1 LVRAFVFDVC
11 FSQEQKEGEKVSFGN
26 GNGNGE
32 IVISTPL
39 RTAIGTYGGALKDTP
54 ATDLGATV
62 GKEVLSRSGIEGEQV
77 DQIIVGNI
85 LSAGQGMNPGRQVGM
100 KTGLPVTTPGLTLNR
115 MCGSGLQAII
125 SAAQEVALGDADVV
139 MAGGIENMDRAP
151 FLLDKARYGYR
162 MGMPKVDMY
171 DHMVFDG
178 LWDVFNDYHM
188 GVTAENVAEEY
199 GITREESDAYA
210 VRSHQRAAQAN
221 EEELFD
227 GQIVPVEVKQK
238 KETVQFTTDEHVRA
252 NASVEGLQKL
262 KTIFKKEGGTVT
274 AANASGIND
283 GAAMMLVT
291 GEKRAEELGLPVAG
305 RLVSA
310 AVAGVEPSVMGTGMI
325 PASRMAMKKAGLSV
339 DDLDAVEA
347 NEAFASIAIAVGR
360 ELEVPEEKL
369 NPVGGAVALGHPIG
383 ATGAVL
389 TVKILHHLERTG
401 GRYGLVTL
409 CIGGGMGIA
418 AIFER
423 I

>member
-1 LVRAFVFDVC
+1 
-11 FSQEQKEGEKVSFGN
+11 
-26 GNGNGE
+26 
-32 IVISTPL
+32 
-39 RTAIGTYGGALKDTP
+39 
-54 ATDLGATV
+54 
-62 GKEVLSRSGIEGEQV
+62 
-77 DQIIVGNI
+77 
-85 LSAGQGMNPGRQVGM
+85 MNPGRQVGM
-100 KTGLPVTTPGLTLNR
+100 KTGLPVTTPGMTLNR

-162 MGMPKVDMY
+162 MGMPKADIY
-171 DHMVFDG
+171 DHLVYDG

-188 GVTAENVAEEY
+188 GVTAENVAEQY

-210 VRSHQRAAQAN
+210 VRSHQRAAKSN

-238 KETVQFTTDEHVRA
+238 KETIQFTTDEHVRP
-252 NASVEGLQKL
+252 NASVEGLGKL
-262 KTIFKKEGGTVT
+262 KPVFKKDGGTVT

-291 GEKRAEELGLPVAG
+291 NSQKAEELGLPVAG

-325 PASRMAMKKAGLSV
+325 PASRMALKKAGLSV
-339 DDLDAVEA
+339 DDLDAIEA
-347 NEAFASIAIAVGR
+347 NEAFSSIAIAVGR

-389 TVKILHHLERTG
+389 TVKILHHLARTG
-401 GRYGLVTL
+401 GQYGLVTL

-423 I
+423 V

>member
-1 LVRAFVFDVC
+1 M
-11 FSQEQKEGEKVSFGN
+11 SFGN

-39 RTAIGTYGGALKDTP
+39 RTAIGTFGGALKDTP
-54 ATDLGATV
+54 AVDLGATV
-62 GKEVLSRSGIEGEQV
+62 GAEVLQQAGVEGEQV

-100 KTGLPVTTPGLTLNR
+100 KAGLPVTTPGMTLNR
-115 MCGSGLQAII
+115 MCGSGLQAIV

-162 MGMPKVDMY
+162 MGMPSAEMF
-171 DHMVFDG
+171 DHMVYDG

-188 GVTAENVAEEY
+188 GITAENVAEEY

-210 VRSHQRAAQAN
+210 VRSHQRAAKAH

-227 GQIVPVEVKQK
+227 GQIVPVEVRQK
-238 KETVQFTTDEHVRA
+238 KEKVQFTTDEHIRA

-262 KTIFKKEGGTVT
+262 RTVFKKEGGTVT
-274 AANASGIND
+274 AGNASGIND

-291 GEKRAEELGLPVAG
+291 SDKKAEELGMPVAG

-310 AVAGVEPSVMGTGMI
+310 AVAGVDPSVMGTGMI

-347 NEAFASIAIAVGR
+347 NEAFSSIAIAVGR
-360 ELEVPEEKL
+360 DLEVPEEKL

-389 TVKILHHLERTG
+389 TVKILHHLARTG

-423 I
+423 V

>member
-1 LVRAFVFDVC
+1 M
-11 FSQEQKEGEKVSFGN
+11 SFGN

-39 RTAIGTYGGALKDTP
+39 RTGIGTFGGSLKEVP

-62 GKEVLSRSGIEGEQV
+62 GKEVLRRSGIEGEQV
-77 DQIIVGNI
+77 DQVIIGNI
-85 LSAGQGMNPGRQVGM
+85 LSAGQGMNPGRQVGI
-100 KTGLPVTTPGLTLNR
+100 KSGVPVQAPGLTLNR
-115 MCGSGLQAII
+115 MCGSGLQAIV
-125 SAAQEVALGDADVV
+125 SAAQEIALGDADVV
-139 MAGGIENMDRAP
+139 LAGGIENMDRAP
-151 FLLDKARYGYR
+151 FLMPKGRYGYR
-162 MGMPKVDMY
+162 MGMPKADIY
-171 DHMVFDG
+171 DHMVYDG
-178 LWDVFNDYHM
+178 LWDIFNDYHM

-210 VRSHQRAAQAN
+210 VRSHQRAAKAH
-221 EEELFD
+221 EEEVFE
-227 GQIVPVEVKQK
+227 GQIVPVEIKQK
-238 KETVQFTTDEHVRA
+238 KETVQYTADEHIRA
-252 NASVEGLQKL
+252 NASVEGLGKL
-262 KTIFKKEGGTVT
+262 KPVFKKDGGTVT
-274 AANASGIND
+274 AGNASGVND
-283 GAAMMLVT
+283 GAALMLVT
-291 GEKRAEELGLPVAG
+291 SDRKAEDLGLPVAG

-325 PASRMAMKKAGLSV
+325 PASQAAMKKAGLSV

-360 ELEVPEEKL
+360 ELEIPEEKL

-423 I
+423 V

>member
-1 LVRAFVFDVC
+1 M
-11 FSQEQKEGEKVSFGN
+11 SFGN
-26 GNGNGE
+26 NGNGSE

-39 RTAIGTYGGALKDTP
+39 RTAIGTFGGVLKDTP

-62 GKEVLSRSGIEGEQV
+62 GKEVLERSGIEGEQV

-100 KTGLPVTTPGLTLNR
+100 KTGLPVTTPGMTLNR

-162 MGMPKVDMY
+162 MGMPKADIY
-171 DHMVFDG
+171 DHLVYDG

-188 GVTAENVAEEY
+188 GVTAENVAEQY

-210 VRSHQRAAQAN
+210 VRSHQRAAKSN

-238 KETVQFTTDEHVRA
+238 KETIQFTTDEHVRP
-252 NASVEGLQKL
+252 NASVEGLGKL
-262 KTIFKKEGGTVT
+262 KPVFKKDGGTVT

-291 GEKRAEELGLPVAG
+291 NSQKAEELGLPVAG

-325 PASRMAMKKAGLSV
+325 PASRMALKKAGLSV
-339 DDLDAVEA
+339 DDLDAIEA
-347 NEAFASIAIAVGR
+347 NEAFSSIAIAVGR

-389 TVKILHHLERTG
+389 TVKILHHLARTG
-401 GRYGLVTL
+401 GQYGLVTL

-423 I
+423 V

>member
-1 LVRAFVFDVC
+1 M
-11 FSQEQKEGEKVSFGN
+11 SFGN
-26 GNGNGE
+26 GNGTE

-39 RTAIGTYGGALKDTP
+39 RTAIGTFGGALKDVP

-62 GKEVLSRSGIEGEQV
+62 GKEVLSRAGIEGAQV
-77 DQIIVGNI
+77 DQCIIGNI

-100 KTGLPVTTPGLTLNR
+100 KSGLPVETPGMTLNR
-115 MCGSGLQAII
+115 MCGSGLQAIV

-151 FLLDKARYGYR
+151 FLLEKARYGYR
-162 MGMPKVDMY
+162 MGMPSQPMY
-171 DHMVFDG
+171 DHMVYDG

-188 GVTAENVAEEY
+188 GNTAENIAEKY
-199 GITREESDAYA
+199 GITREESDEYA
-210 VRSHQRAAQAN
+210 ARSHQRAAKSN
-221 EEELFD
+221 EEEVFSE
-227 GQIVPVEVKQK
+227 QIVPVEIKQK
-238 KETVQFTTDEHVRA
+238 KETIQFTTDEHVRP
-252 NASVEGLQKL
+252 NATAEGLAKL
-262 KTIFKKEGGTVT
+262 RPVFKKDGGTVT

-283 GAAMMLVT
+283 GAAMMLVSS
-291 GEKRAEELGLPVAG
+291 GRKAEELGLPVAG

-310 AVAGVEPSVMGTGMI
+310 AVAGVDPSLMGAGMI
-325 PASRMAMKKAGLSV
+325 PASRLAMKKAGLTV

-347 NEAFASIAIAVGR
+347 NEAFSSIAIAVGR
-360 ELEVPEEKL
+360 ELEVPEEKM

-389 TVKILHHLERTG
+389 TVKILHHLARTN

-423 I
+423 V